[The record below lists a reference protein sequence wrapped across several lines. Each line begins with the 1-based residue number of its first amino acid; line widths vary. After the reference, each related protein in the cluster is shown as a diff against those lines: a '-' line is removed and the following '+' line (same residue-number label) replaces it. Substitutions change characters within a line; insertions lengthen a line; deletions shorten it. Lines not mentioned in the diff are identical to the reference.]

1 MATRKYSKK
10 AKARKQRTYRKR
22 KAYPKKK
29 KTPAL
34 SKRQEAMFFSLR
46 AGTLDDSEE

>member
-1 MATRKYSKK
+1 MATRKYTKK

-22 KAYPKKK
+22 KAPKKK

-34 SKRQEAMFFSLR
+34 SKRQEAMFFSLM
-46 AGTLDDSEE
+46 AGTLNDSEE